1 MEKKLNNSHFY
12 ICKDSMLVTL
22 KQTIVAILMARLV
35 ELGVTRWTQIHVG
48 SIVVFLHVK
57 PKVGVFNCVKR
68 SVCLFSSTVGC
79 VYNFQIE
86 EGYK

>member
-1 MEKKLNNSHFY
+1 
-12 ICKDSMLVTL
+12 MLVTL

-57 PKVGVFNCVKR
+57 PKVGEFLKN
-68 SVCLFSSTVGC
+68 VCGAA
-79 VYNFQIE
+79 QIIN
-86 EGYK
+86 KD